1 MGRPSL
7 RRERKLW
14 AEGCRLVAGVDEA
27 GRGPLAGPVLAAAV
41 ILTPERA
48 RLPGVTDSKLLTAAE
63 REAAAVVV
71 QRKALAWAVA
81 AASVREIDRLNIRR
95 ATALA
100 MRRALTRLRVPP
112 EHVLL
117 DGTPLHELGRDH
129 EAMVDG
135 DARSLSI
142 AAASILA
149 KVVRD
154 RLMQRLAL
162 RYPQF
167 AWESNKGYGTRE
179 HMAALDQ
186 VGPTP
191 HHRRSFA
198 PVVTLSFW

>member
-1 MGRPSL
+1 M
-7 RRERKLW
+7 W